1 MPMQCRLCSSSNT
14 QLLFVSENIHGRHL
28 LGREKFNVLECKNC
42 KVTFTDVD
50 VNSAFYGHY
59 YPKNYYDKF
68 RGNKLVESLLAFLE
82 KFSFKRKLRLILRHK
97 PPGNRVLEIGCA
109 QGKFLH
115 DLPSTFKKFGV
126 EINENGRRYIQEH
139 YPEITVYQDD
149 IESENFGDCST
160 KYDIILMWH
169 VLEHIKDPSAF
180 LQRLSSLL
188 NKNGVFI
195 FEVPNRNS
203 LGFRLTRKKWF
214 HLDTPRHLFHYNQRS
229 LKQLLNQ
236 QGLKVIEYSGNAV
249 DYWHDFTTSICKC
262 FSTKVP
268 IINKVFY
275 FMFFPIGFTIRTL
288 LSIFSA
294 QTAEINTYVVKHS
307 S

>member
-1 MPMQCRLCSSSNT
+1 MPTKCRLCSSSNT
-14 QLLFVSENIHGRHL
+14 QLLFVSKNIHGRHL

-42 KVTFTDVD
+42 EVTFTDVD
-50 VNSAFYGHY
+50 VNSLFYSHY
-59 YPKNYYDKF
+59 YPENYYDEF
-68 RGNKLVESLLAFLE
+68 QGGRLIGGILAFLE
-82 KFSFKRKLRLILRHK
+82 KFSFQRKLRLILRHK
-97 PPGNRVLEIGCA
+97 PLGNRVLEIGCA
-109 QGKFLH
+109 QGKFLN
-115 DLPSTFKKFGV
+115 DLPPTFKKFGV